1 MATTFSLQVI
11 TANRIFY
18 DGRANM
24 IILPG
29 TDGEIGIM
37 PHHENMVV
45 AVTSGVM
52 RIQKPDEEWIEAAV
66 SSGFASVANNR
77 IKLIVYS
84 AERPEEIDIRLWP
97 RRPRSVLRSVFVR
110 SRALRSTI
118 CRRHLLQG
126 RWRGLRKPGRCTLRV
141 IEEVLQWC

>member
-1 MATTFSLQVI
+1 MAATFSLQVI

-84 AERPEEIDIRLWP
+84 AERPEEIDIHRAKEAKERAEERL
-97 RRPRSVLRSVFVR
+97 RQKQS
-110 SRALRSTI
+110 
-118 CRRHLLQG
+118 
-126 RWRGLRKPGRCTLRV
+126 
-141 IEEVLQWC
+141 IEEYHMSSASLERAMARLKEAGKVHLRGY

>member
-52 RIQKPDEEWIEAAV
+52 RTQKPDEEWIEAAV

-84 AERPEEIDIRLWP
+84 AERPEEIDIHRAKEAKERAEERL
-97 RRPRSVLRSVFVR
+97 RQKQS
-110 SRALRSTI
+110 
-118 CRRHLLQG
+118 
-126 RWRGLRKPGRCTLRV
+126 
-141 IEEVLQWC
+141 IEEYHMSSASLARAMARLKEAGKVHLKGY

>member
-84 AERPEEIDIRLWP
+84 AERPEEIDIHRAKEAKERAEERL
-97 RRPRSVLRSVFVR
+97 RQKQS
-110 SRALRSTI
+110 
-118 CRRHLLQG
+118 
-126 RWRGLRKPGRCTLRV
+126 
-141 IEEVLQWC
+141 IEEYHMS